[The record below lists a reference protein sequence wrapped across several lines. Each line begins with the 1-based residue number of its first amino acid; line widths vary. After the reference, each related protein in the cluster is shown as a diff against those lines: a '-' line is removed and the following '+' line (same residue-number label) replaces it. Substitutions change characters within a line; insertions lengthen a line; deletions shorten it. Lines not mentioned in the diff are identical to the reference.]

1 MSSLKDLVELG
12 KQFGYEG
19 ETLRKFVQ
27 EEQAQ
32 ERDQRVKERKKIALE
47 QQAEREKTELQIAF
61 EREKMVFKE
70 KQIELEKQA
79 SREKIDLEKQAERE
93 KIELEKQAEKE
104 RIGWERDARREKIE
118 QVHELEERKLE
129 GEKQEKLE
137 AIELEDRN
145 MEKEHK
151 MKFELLEAKKDGQQ
165 DTKFK
170 GPKLPPFDDNEDN
183 LDSYLHRFERY
194 ATIQKWQ
201 RDNWSLHLSALLK
214 GKALDVYS
222 RLPVNDT
229 LNYDALKEALLKRY
243 ELTKQGFRKKF
254 KSSKPEKR

>member
-12 KQFGYEG
+12 KQFGYDG

-32 ERDQRVKERKKIALE
+32 ERDQRVKEREKIALE

-61 EREKMVFKE
+61 EREKLVLEREKMVFKE

-79 SREKIDLEKQAERE
+79 SREKI
-93 KIELEKQAEKE
+93 ELEKQS
-104 RIGWERDARREKIE
+104 
-118 QVHELEERKLE
+118 
-129 GEKQEKLE
+129 KLE
-137 AIELEDRN
+137 AIELENIN
-145 MEKEHK
+145 MEKEYK
-151 MKFELLEAKKDGQQ
+151 RKCELLEAKKDGQQ

-214 GKALDVYS
+214 GKALNVYS
-222 RLPVNDT
+222 RLPVNDA

-243 ELTKQGFRKKF
+243 QLTEQGFRKKF
-254 KSSKPEKR
+254 KTSKPEKGETFAQFICRTGNYF